1 MKAWGEIPGL
11 FLFFFENFSK
21 FFYFTS
27 VESQTCPRVPPPPI
41 GKLKPPPTPVTTA
54 KLFVYYYE
62 STISNQ
68 TSLWQTESNHRW
80 CTFAPSRTKR
90 QRNGRRAM
98 SIQQCQCFWRS
109 LEVTWKITQI
119 HRYPSKPEQ
128 FTSNPTRGAGLTCA
142 PQSSV
147 TTAIHTV
154 SS

>member
-1 MKAWGEIPGL
+1 MCECRESDLPQSTTPTDRKTE
-11 FLFFFENFSK
+11 
-21 FFYFTS
+21 TS
-27 VESQTCPRVPPPPI
+27 PY
-41 GKLKPPPTPVTTA
+41 PVTTA

-80 CTFAPSRTKR
+80 CTFAPLRTKR

-128 FTSNPTRGAGLTCA
+128 FTSNPTRGAGLTCVS
-142 PQSSV
+142 QSSV
-147 TTAIHTV
+147 TTAIHIV